1 MVENGVI
8 SVYICT
14 LRKNQLKIAA
24 KFRAS
29 SECYTGKRT
38 NFGLKKWT
46 QLSASGQTPTLP
58 CFARRAASFA
68 SWRASLRRAAR
79 LRNDCAGLVDNAG
92 AS

>member
-38 NFGLKKWT
+38 NFGLK
-46 QLSASGQTPTLP
+46 SGLNSRQ
-58 CFARRAASFA
+58 AVKRRLCL
-68 SWRASLRRAAR
+68 ASLAEPQVSPLGVPAC
-79 LRNDCAGLVDNAG
+79 DAPPD
-92 AS
+92 